1 MSETIQITEP
11 SILIPSIG
19 KKIIIISDNLS
30 FTEQIITEYEA
41 LYIES
46 NLTFYIFVGKNY
58 DWLLLNLAHVDTVIF
73 DLEFK
78 DKDVYWT
85 SPYLIDKF
93 VILIGKNESITKIL
107 SFGSVCQI
115 FTTIEHFIDTLQQA
129 EDFAP

>member
-30 FTEQIITEYEA
+30 FTEQIITEYES
-41 LYIES
+41 LYLES

-58 DWLLLNLAHVDTVIF
+58 DWLLLNLAHVDSVIF
-73 DLEFK
+73 DLEFQ
-78 DKDVYWT
+78 DKDVYWI

-107 SFGSVCQI
+107 SFGSLCQI